1 MQVSKDEGVRLRPP
15 SKKYNEHEVSRFF
28 THGIHF
34 RHCCAE
40 GAAGAGCDGCASGAV
55 LVVLVKMAVLVMLV
69 TRAVLVVMVVA
80 ASSCFTNTTTTP
92 MRVPNAT
99 NTKEATPIFMNFQQF
114 TVKPASALLSSSF

>member
-1 MQVSKDEGVRLRPP
+1 MKSVDFSLTVFI
-15 SKKYNEHEVSRFF
+15 S
-28 THGIHF
+28 GIVVLK
-34 RHCCAE
+34 ALL
-40 GAAGAGCDGCASGAV
+40 ALVVMAV

-69 TRAVLVVMVVA
+69 TRAVLVVMVMA

-114 TVKPASALLSSSF
+114 TVKPASASLSSSF